1 MVQKTINFDDK
12 KVNKTEFYKNKKLHN
27 VHDIDTEKI
36 FQNVS
41 KKESYGKKG
50 SLKYFVAYNDEDD
63 TIRPLCLKFPPMI
76 GYIKN
81 FDGNKTMSFKVN
93 DKKLLK
99 NITKYGRQLLIYWMY
114 SLIVI
119 LSMVIMKNILR
130 PK

>member
-12 KVNKTEFYKNKKLHN
+12 KVNKTEFYKNKNLHN

-63 TIRPLCLKFPPMI
+63 TIRPLCLKFPPLI

-81 FDGNKTMSFKVN
+81 LDGNNTMSFKVN